1 MKVMVRYDDES
12 YDIVE
17 DYCLEYLIRT
27 GNITEFCRT
36 DKWIKI
42 GIDRIREDGLSYDK
56 YQDQERRKAKLT
68 NSGN

>member
-1 MKVMVRYDDES
+1 MTVMVRYDDES

-36 DKWIKI
+36 DRWLKADSLK
-42 GIDRIREDGLSYDK
+42 YDVCRCG
-56 YQDQERRKAKLT
+56 EMRMAKLS
-68 NSGN
+68 NGDN

>member
-36 DKWIKI
+36 DKWEKI
-42 GIDRIREDGLSYDK
+42 GIDGIREDCLSYDK
-56 YQDQERRKAKLT
+56 YPDQERRKAKLT